1 VAGAHTGRG
10 SRCKTQDGEQF
21 GRTGSLLSVTAL
33 ALALFVAIL
42 VISLWR
48 GVNLGITSGA
58 AVLVLAGAASL
69 SSQQVLS
76 AFPADLCVL
85 IVGVSLLF
93 SHAQESGAI
102 DRLIMLSTR
111 LIGSRSYVLPW
122 VGFALGLVLT
132 TVGGFPSAIM
142 ALVVPLIA
150 RLAIAY
156 RTNYVAV
163 SVATVLGAISGGFS
177 PLSPCGALIRTL
189 TVKAHLHYPPWGLW
203 AVGVTGHAIIA
214 ALVVVV
220 YRKDVFV
227 KHSGPLNLDTAA
239 QLDEPTDVTA
249 NARYQWACAV
259 SLGVLTASSVLTNV
273 NAGLVAVGLAFVL
286 QLLFRPEEKTIL
298 NRVPWSIVV
307 LVTGLLLY
315 LGAAEKA
322 GVFDVLKH
330 ALLSLSGPV
339 WGVAALTYFTAI
351 LSNVESSTVVIVGV
365 AVPLCISLCSHGAI
379 PLFLG
384 LVAVSLAAA
393 TPVMSPVHVGG
404 ALVLGNAPENKSGV
418 TKTLLLWALAVSV
431 LVPAAAVTAA
441 AVHRLIS

>member
-1 VAGAHTGRG
+1 
-10 SRCKTQDGEQF
+10 
-21 GRTGSLLSVTAL
+21 VTAL
-33 ALALFVAIL
+33 AVVLFVAIL
-42 VISLWR
+42 AISLWR

-58 AVLVLAGAASL
+58 AVLILASAASM

-76 AFPADLCVL
+76 AFPGDLCVL

-102 DRLIMLSTR
+102 DRLITMCTN
-111 LIGSRSYVLPW
+111 LIGDRSHIVPW
-122 VGFALGLVLT
+122 VGFALGAVLT

-142 ALVVPLIA
+142 ALVVPLMA
-150 RLAIAY
+150 KLAVAY

-189 TVKAHLHYPPWGLW
+189 TGKAHLYYSPWGLW
-203 AVGVTGHAIIA
+203 AIVVSGHLVIS
-214 ALVVVV
+214 ALVVVF
-220 YRKDVFV
+220 YRKDLFAS
-227 KHSGPLNLDTAA
+227 HPRPLDANAA
-239 QLDEPTDVTA
+239 PEQIEPEPTKTA
-249 NARYQWACAV
+249 RVEVRYQWACAV
-259 SLGVLTASSVLTNV
+259 SLIVLTISSILTNI
-273 NAGLVAVGLAFVL
+273 NAGLVAVGLAFLL
-286 QLLFRPEEKTIL
+286 QVLFRPDEATIL
-298 NRVPWSIVV
+298 GRVPWSIVV
-307 LVTGLLLY
+307 LVAGLLLY

-322 GVFDVLKH
+322 GVFNVLKN

-365 AVPLCISLCSHGAI
+365 AVPLCISLCSHGGI

-384 LVAVSLAAA
+384 LVAVSMAAA

-404 ALVLGNAPENKSGV
+404 ALILGNAAEDKGRV
-418 TKTLLLWALAVSV
+418 TKTLLSWAFAVSV
-431 LVPAAAVTAA
+431 LVPAIAIGAA
-441 AVHRLIS
+441 AVHRLIV

>member
-1 VAGAHTGRG
+1 M
-10 SRCKTQDGEQF
+10 
-21 GRTGSLLSVTAL
+21 
-33 ALALFVAIL
+33 ALFVAIL
-42 VISLWR
+42 AVSLWR

-58 AVLVLAGAASL
+58 AVLILASVASL
-69 SSQQVLS
+69 SSQQVLA

-102 DRLIMLSTR
+102 DRLITLSTK
-111 LIGSRSYVLPW
+111 LIGSRRYVLPW
-122 VGFALGLVLT
+122 VGFALGLLLT

-142 ALVVPLIA
+142 ALVVPLMA

-156 RTNYVAV
+156 RINYIAV

-189 TVKAHLHYPPWGLW
+189 TVKAHLHYSPWGLW
-203 AVGVTGHAIIA
+203 AVVVAGHLIIA
-214 ALVVVV
+214 ALVVAF
-220 YRKDVFV
+220 YRKEVFV
-227 KHSGPLNLDTAA
+227 KHSGRLDLDAAAPRDESTA
-239 QLDEPTDVTA
+239 VTPSA
-249 NARYQWACAV
+249 SVPYQWACAAALV
-259 SLGVLTASSVLTNV
+259 ALTASSVLTKI
-273 NAGLVAVGLAFVL
+273 NAGLVAVGLAFLL
-286 QLLFRPEEKTIL
+286 QLLFRPDEKTIL
-298 NRVPWSIVV
+298 GRVPWSIVI

-322 GVFDVLKH
+322 GVFEVLKH

-384 LVAVSLAAA
+384 LVAVSMAAA

-404 ALVLGNAPENKSGV
+404 ALVLGNAPEDRGKV
-418 TKTLLLWALAVSV
+418 TKTLLLWAFAVSV
-431 LVPAAAVTAA
+431 LVPAAAVAAA
-441 AVHRLIS
+441 AVHRLAA